1 MKPLYKCDFC
11 DMTGTE
17 ENVYIHEATCT
28 DNPNRKSCQYC
39 ENKKTSFN
47 SSKVIYTCDFKNI
60 PEGQQ
65 YINCDKFTLKIKKM
79 NDFSVSGIFESFF
92 SPRG

>member
-11 DMTGTE
+11 NMIGTE
-17 ENVYIHEATCT
+17 ERIYAHEAICT

-39 ENKKTSFN
+39 EHKKTSFN
-47 SSKVIYTCDFKNI
+47 PKMIYTCDFKDI

-65 YINCDKFTLKIKKM
+65 YINCDKFTLKKM
-79 NDFSVSGIFESFF
+79 HDFSFDDIFGSFF
-92 SPRG
+92 SPKEEIK

>member
-1 MKPLYKCDFC
+1 MKALYKCDFC

-17 ENVYIHEATCT
+17 EDVYIHEATCMN
-28 DNPNRKSCQYC
+28 NPKRKSCQYC

-47 SSKVIYTCDFKNI
+47 SSKVIYTCDFKDI

-65 YINCDKFTLKIKKM
+65 YINCDKFTLKKM
-79 NDFSVSGIFESFF
+79 NDFSINNIFGSFF
-92 SPRG
+92 SPRR